1 VQACAAGAAIATG
14 GVLRD
19 AVSALAQRGWF
30 GEALAAPVTGYAA
43 VYGIEIVLLL
53 ATLVAIRPLI
63 ASRDAAR
70 PGGGLQADP
79 SLPADRDHPAH
90 QGVLSAASSS
100 R

>member
-30 GEALAAPVTGYAA
+30 GEALAAPVTGYAV

-53 ATLVAIRPLI
+53 ATLVAIRPLFAI
-63 ASRDAAR
+63 RGDTQSEPER
-70 PGGGLQADP
+70 AD
-79 SLPADRDHPAH
+79 
-90 QGVLSAASSS
+90 VLSAASPSP
-100 R
+100 